1 MGSIYYRIAH
11 LGRTTSL
18 YCRGF
23 PYSRHQYSR
32 NSISH
37 LPAICQLLR
46 FRHIRT
52 DSRIH
57 YFDSIRPKLHSHYR
71 WFMHSK
77 TMDKLSLKKTLDYKI
92 DP

>member
-1 MGSIYYRIAH
+1 MEVFIIVSLILAG
-11 LGRTTSL
+11 LTSL

-71 WFMHSK
+71 
-77 TMDKLSLKKTLDYKI
+77 LVYALKNHGQAFFEENTGL
-92 DP
+92 

>member
-1 MGSIYYRIAH
+1 MEVFIIIA
-11 LGRTTSL
+11 LILAGVL
-18 YCRGF
+18 LFIVVGF

-32 NSISH
+32 NSIGH

-57 YFDSIRPKLHSHYR
+57 YFDSIRPKLHSHY
-71 WFMHSK
+71 H
-77 TMDKLSLKKTLDYKI
+77 LVYALKNHGQAFFEENTGL
-92 DP
+92 